1 MYLSRVKLKDVR
13 CFREVDLCFGTPDQP
28 RLWTVVIGDNGA
40 GKSTLLRAI
49 AIGLCGLQSAS
60 ALLSELSGD
69 FIRRNKQ
76 GRPQPSATIELTLTP
91 GDSRPP
97 FTITTTVKRDVFG
110 QEIVT
115 KETDPRDFDP
125 GNEIFV
131 CGYGANRGTC
141 GIAVRDRYSFR
152 DGVLSLFNDHTTLL
166 HLESVLRDLKLRDL
180 EPADEGNPDLPFFD
194 ETIGHLKS
202 ILGLKPN
209 HQLEVTSRGVIVH
222 GPWGEMPF
230 HALGDGYRGTAG
242 WILDLIGMALI
253 AERLA
258 PREKFEALVLIDEV
272 DEHLHPRWQKIIIPR
287 LKQRFPR
294 VQFVAT
300 THSPLTLVNT
310 GPEEVVVT
318 TLRNAIAEIHGPLPD
333 PVGKTVNEIL
343 QGDWFGLSSILDET
357 SEELLKKYRRALQKP
372 DVPADEL
379 EQMRAQLRERIGSFV
394 TSPLDELALEIAN
407 EACQQWKNAA
417 SEEERKALIQQSAAQ
432 LRARL
437 KEGTAHDLAHGPTPS
452 GTC

>member
-1 MYLSRVKLKDVR
+1 
-13 CFREVDLCFGTPDQP
+13 
-28 RLWTVVIGDNGA
+28 
-40 GKSTLLRAI
+40 
-49 AIGLCGLQSAS
+49 
-60 ALLSELSGD
+60 
-69 FIRRNKQ
+69 
-76 GRPQPSATIELTLTP
+76 
-91 GDSRPP
+91 
-97 FTITTTVKRDVFG
+97 
-110 QEIVT
+110 
-115 KETDPRDFDP
+115 
-125 GNEIFV
+125 
-131 CGYGANRGTC
+131 
-141 GIAVRDRYSFR
+141 
-152 DGVLSLFNDHTTLL
+152 L